1 MTNNQ
6 VCEATSET
14 TANAKPLVEID
25 QSYQRLRT
33 AVGEA
38 FTTALES
45 GKVLVQQNKRMT
57 HEDNAIN
64 VETLAYNVWLNAIT
78 DPVTKQHYTCTQ
90 CFSNWTFLFNAAVI
104 EEDGSLTYPA
114 LQAFLSLQ
122 DDPVVKT
129 VFDLAPEGFVD
140 YLKGIPKDRERQ
152 IYPVTSIPLHLADGM
167 GSNGWDHYY
176 AASKEVIEAYN
187 DRYTHFNDFMYID
200 YLTGKMLDPKYDLE
214 VMQAL
219 FVAVNNKLDA
229 QPDQYTTHRSALHNY
244 PQFLEFAKTARLVQ
258 KVSNAGTAYIWSLL
272 ANKQNSFLRH
282 VSSSVLGI
290 VITGFER
297 MQLEGVD
304 VATTLN
310 YVVGI
315 MGVATDTENYKVKT
329 AEAKPATVDQAYSL
343 LKEKNIE
350 YALTRRLLLIDE
362 VPSTI
367 WSPSVLTVPEE
378 DTPVVSVLDK
388 AYNDVMSE
396 KDTPV
401 QRREDV
407 LATLNNSVGTKN
419 YSLVTFLDLLGS
431 IAQVDLLTGNY
442 FPCFVTTAVVDADY
456 SSVFNFSNVPCKNT
470 TTLTS
475 ARPLAWATL
484 ESVITDPNKRG
495 NRIPVEAI
503 FKAANGLS
511 NNAIVVLQVSEVAAK
526 FAQQSSVANGSCVT
540 GSAVRSEHYGLSGAL
555 VELSKKHTLTEVSDS
570 EKAAGGV
577 VLTIGVKLMAIYQD
591 GRKEIITITSEK

>member
-25 QSYQRLRT
+25 QSYQRLRA

-38 FTTALES
+38 FTAALES

-78 DPVTKQHYTCTQ
+78 DPVTKQHYTCRQ

-129 VFDLAPEGFVD
+129 VFDNAPEGFID
-140 YLKGIPKDRERQ
+140 YLQGIPKDRERQ
-152 IYPVTSIPLHLADGM
+152 IYPVTAIPLHLAYGAD
-167 GSNGWDHYY
+167 SSGWDHYF
-176 AASKEVIEAYN
+176 AASKEVVEGYN
-187 DRYTHFNDFMYID
+187 DRFTYFNDFSYID
-200 YLTGKMLDPKYDLE
+200 YLSGKLLDPKYDLE

-219 FVAVNNKLDA
+219 FVAVGNKLDA
-229 QPDQYTTHRSALHNY
+229 QEQYTDHRSALRNY
-244 PQFLEFAKTARLVQ
+244 PQLLDFAKTARLVQ

-282 VSSSVLGI
+282 VGSSVLGI
-290 VITGFER
+290 VIKGFER
-297 MQLEGVD
+297 MQLEGGNV
-304 VATTLN
+304 TETLN

-315 MGVATDTENYKVKT
+315 LGVATDTENYKVKT

-350 YALTRRLLLIDE
+350 YALTRRLLLVDE
-362 VPSTI
+362 VPTTI

-388 AYNDVMSE
+388 AYNDVMAL

-401 QRREDV
+401 QRREDT
-407 LATLNNSVGTKN
+407 LATLSNSVGTKN

-456 SSVFNFSNVPCKNT
+456 SSVFNFSNTPCKNT

-503 FKAANGLS
+503 FKASNGLD
-511 NNAIVVLQVSEVAAK
+511 NNAITVLQVSEVAAK
-526 FAQQSSVANGSCVT
+526 FAQQSSVGNGSCVT
-540 GSAVRSEHYGLSGAL
+540 GSIVRSEHYGLSGAL
-555 VELSKKHTLTEVSDS
+555 VELSKKHTLAEVNDTEKV
-570 EKAAGGV
+570 AGGI